1 MKVISDLY
9 PCLSKVLEDFVV
21 AWMIHDIRNRIAPNQ
36 FGCLKGTSTSFCLL
50 DMMHTW
56 LSHLDSPNKHL
67 RLSFLDFSK
76 AFDRISHNVLI
87 KKLVDLGVRWCLI
100 PWIISFLSDRRQRV
114 KIGEAFLDWLPVNAG
129 VPQGTKLGPIL
140 FLIMINDLSI
150 PTPET
155 NLWKFEDDVSI
166 SECLTKNGG
175 ASIQSTLDTVSS
187 WASMN
192 LMKLNAKKC
201 KELRVCFFKATPQ
214 LPPSRIDGQVL
225 ETVHSHKVLGLV
237 IQDNLKWNEN
247 TCMIVSMASKRLHI
261 ICVLRRGG
269 VSAADLLVIYVA
281 LVRSILEYCCVV
293 WHNALPA
300 YLSSEIERVQMR
312 ALRIIYPRASYQEA
326 LQRAKITSLEDRR
339 NELCMRAF
347 DKITK
352 GGPLSKHLT
361 PIRSIAHDYSLRN
374 SNSWTSFKC
383 KTERFRRSF
392 FPSTVLMANAT
403 SFKN

>member
-1 MKVISDLY
+1 
-9 PCLSKVLEDFVV
+9 
-21 AWMIHDIRNRIAPNQ
+21 
-36 FGCLKGTSTSFCLL
+36 
-50 DMMHTW
+50 
-56 LSHLDSPNKHL
+56 
-67 RLSFLDFSK
+67 
-76 AFDRISHNVLI
+76 
-87 KKLVDLGVRWCLI
+87 
-100 PWIISFLSDRRQRV
+100 
-114 KIGEAFLDWLPVNAG
+114 
-129 VPQGTKLGPIL
+129 
-140 FLIMINDLSI
+140 MINDLSI

-155 NLWKFEDDVSI
+155 NLWKFVEDVSI

-192 LMKLNAKKC
+192 LMKLNDRKC
-201 KELRVCFFKATPQ
+201 KELRVCFFTATPR

-225 ETVHSHKVLGLV
+225 ETVRSHKVLGLV

-247 TCMIVSMASKRLHI
+247 TCMIVSKASKRLHI
-261 ICVLRRGG
+261 IRVLRRGG

-281 LVRSILEYCCVV
+281 LVRSVLEYCCVV

-300 YLSSEIERVQMR
+300 HLSSEIERVQMR
-312 ALRIIYPRASYQEA
+312 ALRIIYPRSSYQEA
-326 LQRAKITSLEDRR
+326 LQRAKIARLEDRR

-352 GGPLSKHLT
+352 GGPWSKHLT

-383 KTERFRRSF
+383 KTERFRQSF
-392 FPSTVLMANAT
+392 FPSTVLMANTT